1 MASSPSL
8 AVAVVV
14 LLLLA
19 LFAAAAADDASC
31 HHDLQLVVKHI
42 HYNMLNAELNLDGNA
57 SIAGEDKELDRWEER
72 C

>member
-14 LLLLA
+14 LLLFA
-19 LFAAAAADDASC
+19 AAAAADDASC